1 MHVHLFW
8 HLTVI
13 KQPTVRGNSSSCIR
27 SYAFVVDGYLTSQGI
42 WNSAKLANFGV
53 FDDEVNESKSRISK
67 ILSLENLSFE
77 TTTSHCGWLTLDF
90 LKTVSVLALR

>member
-1 MHVHLFW
+1 MVVPVQSLSDIRRQKCMYLFR

-42 WNSAKLANFGV
+42 WNSAKLANFGG
-53 FDDEVNESKSRISK
+53 FDDDASKGVFEWVTLE
-67 ILSLENLSFE
+67 LSYFK
-77 TTTSHCGWLTLDF
+77 DF
-90 LKTVSVLALR
+90 KPGKS

>member
-1 MHVHLFW
+1 MHVHFFR

-42 WNSAKLANFGV
+42 WNSAKLANFGG
-53 FDDEVNESKSRISK
+53 FDDDASKGVFEWVTLE
-67 ILSLENLSFE
+67 LSYFKDFKPGKSLFWNHHLPL
-77 TTTSHCGWLTLDF
+77 WLTN
-90 LKTVSVLALR
+90 